1 MVLRIVLGVWMV
13 TVIVFGISLPM
24 VDNPQHWYELP
35 LIPALGERARI
46 MFFHVPT
53 AWLSVLAFVSSMIY
67 GIKYLRKKNPDDD
80 IKSASA
86 AGLGFIFCVLAT
98 VTGALWAKF
107 SWGTYWNWDPRQTS
121 IFVLLL
127 IYGAYFALRSAI
139 DVEEKRATLA
149 AVYSIIAAV
158 VMPFFMFIMPRIL
171 ESLHPSPILS
181 VSKEQ
186 GSMAPNMRVLF
197 FASLAGFTGLYYW
210 MWNLHVRAS
219 RLEFHRS
226 MKAGG

>member
-1 MVLRIVLGVWMV
+1 
-13 TVIVFGISLPM
+13 
-24 VDNPQHWYELP
+24 
-35 LIPALGERARI
+35 
-46 MFFHVPT
+46 
-53 AWLSVLAFVSSMIY
+53 
-67 GIKYLRKKNPDDD
+67 
-80 IKSASA
+80 
-86 AGLGFIFCVLAT
+86 
-98 VTGALWAKF
+98 
-107 SWGTYWNWDPRQTS
+107 
-121 IFVLLL
+121 FVLLL